1 MKRLIMF
8 HTYIL
13 FSKSLTKYY
22 IGSTSHLFQRL
33 EEHNRG
39 KTPFTRTGKPWTLI
53 YAITCDDKSS
63 AIELEKKIKKRGA
76 ERYLNAL
83 QENILS
89 AYPS

>member
-1 MKRLIMF
+1 MF
-8 HTYIL
+8 KTYIL
-13 FSKSLTKYY
+13 YSESINKYY
-22 IGSTSHLFQRL
+22 VGSTSHLFQRL

-39 KTPFTRTGKPWTLI
+39 KTPFTRTGIPWTLM
-53 YAITCDDKSS
+53 YAITCDDNSS

-76 ERYLNAL
+76 ERFLNSL